1 MSELSKEIYEFSQF
15 RLEASERRLLRSRRV
30 VRVPDK
36 VFDTLLVLVR
46 RHGELVTKEELM
58 NAVWPDS
65 IVEENNLDQKI
76 SALRGVLGD
85 RGKSKEKSIETVRGH
100 GYRFL
105 PPVKVIRD
113 LPQATAET
121 GAAGKTATPIK
132 GNREVR
138 ADLSVSPQS
147 GNVIAVA
154 RWRKTEPEPVSQI
167 AEISASRSESKD
179 SAAETETRA
188 SKRRRML
195 LQIFVVGSLL
205 IGLSILGWIVLSSS
219 SGRFGGDANIESIA
233 VLPFANDTGNPENDF
248 LSDGLTESLIGSIS
262 QIPGLSVK
270 ARNSVFRYRNQEI
283 DARKVGSELSV
294 EGILIGRLTQ
304 RGENLMLS
312 LELVDARTGNAIWSE
327 QYNRNASEIVALQR
341 EISHD
346 IAVRLRS
353 RLSKADQDRVT
364 KVYTSD
370 PEANHFY
377 LQGMYLLNKRT
388 AEDIRKSI
396 ELFEQ
401 AASEDPAYAKAYT
414 GIAMAS
420 LILPDYSH
428 SLSRDELR
436 AYDQKFRTAVQT
448 AYALDNT
455 LPESVLLSAAV
466 KDVDWDVAGADREY
480 QRAIELD
487 PNFATPRHWYSRFL
501 GGLGRFDEAII
512 QINKAYELD
521 PYSRS
526 IAFNIGARLADARRF
541 DEAIEQYR
549 RVLEIEPEHPLTHLA
564 LAMAYDAKGMYS
576 QAIDEYERAD
586 VLLEKGSRADAAA
599 KARALSSALGNGGE
613 QGYWEKRLEY
623 SLRDRKQG
631 VGSDYAIAICL
642 ARLGRFEEVFRHL
655 EASLVER
662 EPNLFW
668 IKTESAF
675 DPIGN
680 TPRFKELL
688 ARIGLPV

>member
-121 GAAGKTATPIK
+121 GGAAGKTATPIK
-132 GNREVR
+132 SNREVR

-167 AEISASRSESKD
+167 AEISTRRSEPKD
-179 SAAETETRA
+179 SAAETRA

-262 QIPGLSVK
+262 QIPGLFVK

-283 DARKVGSELSV
+283 DARKVRSELSV
-294 EGILIGRLTQ
+294 AGILIGRLT
-304 RGENLMLS
+304 
-312 LELVDARTGNAIWSE
+312 
-327 QYNRNASEIVALQR
+327 
-341 EISHD
+341 
-346 IAVRLRS
+346 
-353 RLSKADQDRVT
+353 
-364 KVYTSD
+364 
-370 PEANHFY
+370 
-377 LQGMYLLNKRT
+377 
-388 AEDIRKSI
+388 
-396 ELFEQ
+396 
-401 AASEDPAYAKAYT
+401 
-414 GIAMAS
+414 
-420 LILPDYSH
+420 
-428 SLSRDELR
+428 
-436 AYDQKFRTAVQT
+436 
-448 AYALDNT
+448 
-455 LPESVLLSAAV
+455 
-466 KDVDWDVAGADREY
+466 
-480 QRAIELD
+480 
-487 PNFATPRHWYSRFL
+487 
-501 GGLGRFDEAII
+501 
-512 QINKAYELD
+512 
-521 PYSRS
+521 
-526 IAFNIGARLADARRF
+526 
-541 DEAIEQYR
+541 
-549 RVLEIEPEHPLTHLA
+549 
-564 LAMAYDAKGMYS
+564 
-576 QAIDEYERAD
+576 
-586 VLLEKGSRADAAA
+586 
-599 KARALSSALGNGGE
+599 
-613 QGYWEKRLEY
+613 
-623 SLRDRKQG
+623 
-631 VGSDYAIAICL
+631 
-642 ARLGRFEEVFRHL
+642 
-655 EASLVER
+655 
-662 EPNLFW
+662 
-668 IKTESAF
+668 
-675 DPIGN
+675 
-680 TPRFKELL
+680 
-688 ARIGLPV
+688 